1 MPDLTDTI
9 ASEAELPLKSESDG
23 QSAEGQPLPDL
34 IKADKYLKGADAVT
48 GTNAN
53 GGPKSAWRGVRMA
66 RAVPPGA
73 T

>member
-9 ASEAELPLKSESDG
+9 ATEATLPASSSSDG
-23 QSAEGQPLPDL
+23 QSADGQPLPD
-34 IKADKYLKGADAVT
+34 IIAADKYLKGKEALA
-48 GTNAN
+48 GTNSK

-66 RAVPPGA
+66 RAVPPGS